1 MKICVSAQRTT
12 TMTALEQFS
21 VEVQQILNQD
31 LFRLRSELTDE
42 DPVHRMLYEHCY
54 NIVVR
59 PETIIFLP
67 VYIDFFMELEVHIP
81 TVYAGLLDGY
91 EVMKSVLTDEQWSI
105 LYQSLYRM
113 SSRIGENGL
122 DGKGVNGR
130 YTQALLYGF
139 YIE

>member
-1 MKICVSAQRTT
+1 MKICGSTRRTT

-21 VEVQQILNQD
+21 VEVQQILHQD
-31 LFRLRSELTDE
+31 LFRLRSELSE
-42 DPVHRMLYEHCY
+42 DPIHRMLYEHCY
-54 NIVVR
+54 NLVVR
-59 PETIIFLP
+59 TETIVFLP
-67 VYIDFFMELEVHIP
+67 VYVDFFMEFEVHIP

-91 EVMKSVLTDEQWSI
+91 EVMKYVLTDEQWSV